1 MQVAGLR
8 GRGLGWG
15 GAFGLLALEQVLCA
29 AVWWRWGSVTPLG
42 RAHDHD
48 DASDDENLV
57 QYHRTARTEPQN
69 DAEDVDSE
77 DDDDS
82 ELSTSTSEEEEEER
96 KRMFEDTEEDDED
109 EEGGGR

>member
-42 RAHDHD
+42 RLHDHD
-48 DASDDENLV
+48 DESDDENLV
-57 QYHRTARTEPQN
+57 QHHRIARTEPQY
-69 DAEDVDSE
+69 DGEDVDSE

-82 ELSTSTSEEEEEER
+82 ELSTSTSEEEEEDGD
-96 KRMFEDTEEDDED
+96 RMFEDAEE
-109 EEGGGR
+109 EEEEAGGR

>member
-1 MQVAGLR
+1 MAGLR

-42 RAHDHD
+42 RLHDHD
-48 DASDDENLV
+48 DESDDENLV
-57 QYHRTARTEPQN
+57 QHHRIARTEPQN
-69 DAEDVDSE
+69 DGEDVDSE

-82 ELSTSTSEEEEEER
+82 ELSTSTSEEEEE
-96 KRMFEDTEEDDED
+96 RMFEDAEE
-109 EEGGGR
+109 EEEEEAGGR

>member
-42 RAHDHD
+42 RLHDHD
-48 DASDDENLV
+48 DESDDENLV
-57 QYHRTARTEPQN
+57 QHHRIARTEPQY
-69 DAEDVDSE
+69 DGEDVDSE

-82 ELSTSTSEEEEEER
+82 ELSTSTSEGEEGERMFEDAEEEEE
-96 KRMFEDTEEDDED
+96 EA
-109 EEGGGR
+109 GGR